1 MADALLRRYRPI
13 LHLHSSEASYPA
25 HVEWY
30 LERVSLW
37 FNAGDDV
44 DLHCVKEDIASPA
57 DLITTWSPKV
67 WHLPI
72 SDLEHSHAHRLTL
85 IVAGG
90 SAGRHCV

>member
-1 MADALLRRYRPI
+1 MHGHIDDVVADALLRRYRPI

-44 DLHCVKEDIASPA
+44 DLQCVKEDIASPA
-57 DLITTWSPKV
+57 DLIDTWTPKV
-67 WHLPI
+67 RPFT
-72 SDLEHSHAHRLTL
+72 DQ
-85 IVAGG
+85 
-90 SAGRHCV
+90 